1 MFARLDEDK
10 SNSLDIKEIWN
21 LFVENGIEM
30 TLEECAEM
38 FSVVSDIKNAY
49 LKAEEEKNNK
59 VKRTK
64 SISKQKEQSAM

>member
-1 MFARLDEDK
+1 MFARLDEDN
-10 SNSLDIKEIWN
+10 SNSLDMREIWT

-64 SISKQKEQSAM
+64 